1 MQLLKQDYMVK
12 FIGSVGM
19 TSKYIEEHLTELD
32 SIARYYEQYY
42 KDHKDQ
48 AIKYRAECIR
58 ELIKWENLKLK

>member
-1 MQLLKQDYMVK
+1 M
-12 FIGSVGM
+12 M
-19 TSKYIEEHLTELD
+19 TSKYIEEHETELD

-58 ELIKWENLKLK
+58 ELIRWEKLKLE